1 MKHSAPPPPSQ
12 EGPPK
17 AALPIYR
24 AGCLSLRALDSLFW
38 SNARGVSSEVLPW
51 VQLVVTRV
59 FQPALQLHQL
69 GHTSL
74 VSFSLSGVKT
84 SVYPAAYPEQL
95 SPEGSKNPEP
105 SACETPVK
113 PAQLPAWSKAP
124 RWRPRGDAER

>member
-12 EGPPK
+12 EGPPT
-17 AALPIYR
+17 AALLIYR

-69 GHTSL
+69 GHASL
-74 VSFSLSGVKT
+74 VSFSLSEVKT
-84 SVYPAAYPEQL
+84 SVYPAAK
-95 SPEGSKNPEP
+95 SR
-105 SACETPVK
+105 AVK
-113 PAQLPAWSKAP
+113 PRRFQEP
-124 RWRPRGDAER
+124 RALSL